1 MNNKEVQ
8 DPYKKQELTNSKDR
22 TKLNDENWS
31 FCPVCGYRILK
42 VHNLKFCVKCGT
54 NLKYLKENKELKPKN
69 IQNPYIQP
77 TNFTIPY
84 TPPLYYGPKKITDE
98 KIIDTKDHELWGTMA
113 SIGVPL
119 GAFFLMN
126 FITAGLLAVIAYFSF
141 DLEFLFDLIS
151 NPYFLIFS
159 SFFEIIF
166 IIVPLIYIEKF
177 LQNPTLENRLGLL
190 GFTFKGLDKKGIF
203 KEILIGLGFAVI
215 GIILV
220 ATVSFLTEIIL
231 ELAFGIEIVRDISS
245 TTTDVELIISSAD
258 ILSLI
263 LLSLIMIL
271 IIGTSEEIL
280 FRGFMQKGLMRSLG
294 NRGGIIVSAFIFSM
308 IHLLGIFLM
317 VLDAP
322 LVLLISFLLSFIPY
336 FAISMMLGLLF
347 YWRNENLIAN
357 IIAHGVYNALALIIA
372 YLFYYIF

>member
-1 MNNKEVQ
+1 MTNKEVE
-8 DPYKKQELTNSKDR
+8 DPYKKQEITNSNDR
-22 TKLNDENWS
+22 TALNDGNWS
-31 FCPVCGYRILK
+31 FCPVCGYSILK
-42 VHNLKFCVKCGT
+42 IKKLKYCVKCGT
-54 NLKYLKENKELKPKN
+54 NLNYLKEYKELEPKN
-69 IQNPYIQP
+69 VQNPYVKP
-77 TNFTIPY
+77 TAFTIPY
-84 TPPLYYGPKKITDE
+84 SPPLYYGPRKISDD
-98 KIIDTKDHELWGTMA
+98 KIIDTKNHELWGTMA

-126 FITAGLLAVIAYFSF
+126 FITAGLLAAIAYFSF
-141 DLEFLFDLIS
+141 NIEFLIELTS
-151 NPYFLIFS
+151 NPYFLILS

-190 GFTFKGLDKKGIF
+190 GFTFKGFNKKGIL
-203 KEILIGLGFAVI
+203 KEILIGFGFAVI
-215 GIILV
+215 GIFLV
-220 ATVSFLTEIIL
+220 ATVSFVTEIIL
-231 ELAFGIEIVRDISS
+231 ELFFGIEIVRDLSS
-245 TTTDVELIISSAD
+245 TTTDVEMIILSAD
-258 ILSLI
+258 FLSLI

-294 NRGGIIVSAFIFSM
+294 NKWGIIISALIFSM

-317 VLDAP
+317 FLDAP

-336 FAISMMLGLLF
+336 FAISMMLSLLY

-357 IIAHGVYNALALIIA
+357 VIAHGVYNALAIILA
-372 YLFYYIF
+372 YLVYYIF